1 VVVKGQLPGVA
12 KQSDLFMDKLG
23 HAKKPVQNMAS
34 YSKSRLSLST
44 DIADDLLVWFAAMV
58 PSFHHLTYY

>member
-1 VVVKGQLPGVA
+1 VAVKGELPGVK

-34 YSKSRLSLST
+34 YSE
-44 DIADDLLVWFAAMV
+44 
-58 PSFHHLTYY
+58 

>member
-12 KQSDLFMDKLG
+12 KQSALFMDKLG

-34 YSKSRLSLST
+34 YSKSDPEEALQ
-44 DIADDLLVWFAAMV
+44 
-58 PSFHHLTYY
+58 Y